1 MNRQLFH
8 SVREREATDM
18 GWLDLEG
25 GEWLMPVL
33 KPKVVEAM
41 NRHLQPN
48 EQYLSLG
55 MWQTVTAKT
64 VMLKGDSI
72 DTTERQGYILGLT
85 EENLYV
91 AKNDGFWGARAGRTW
106 SRPLSTISE
115 WNFIRHTNK
124 KGEPLGYEFIF
135 AAVQGLEGGNFRSST
150 KYSEPFKENFEI
162 VMARYTSLTAS
173 VDVAGQLSAMHQLW
187 TEGVLSDEE
196 YEKSKAIFLGRSPD
210 QQQVAESNLRSL
222 KQLKDSGILSEAEFA
237 AKKWEILSS

>member
-1 MNRQLFH
+1 
-8 SVREREATDM
+8 M
-18 GWLDLEG
+18 GWLDDA
-25 GEWLMPVL
+25 EWLVRQM

-55 MWQTVTAKT
+55 MWQTVTPTT

-72 DTTERQGYILGLT
+72 ETTEIQGFILGLT
-85 EENLYV
+85 QENLYV
-91 AKNDGFWGARAGRTW
+91 SKDEGFWGARAGRTW
-106 SRPLSTISE
+106 SRPLSTISD

-124 KGEPLGYEFIF
+124 RGEPRGYEFVF
-135 AAVQGLEGGNFRSST
+135 AAAQGLEGGNFRST
-150 KYSEPFKENFEI
+150 PDYADPFKENFERI
-162 VMARYTSLTAS
+162 MSRHTSLAAT

-187 TEGVLSDEE
+187 TDGVLSDEE
-196 YEKSKAIFLGRSPD
+196 FEKSKALFLGRSPD

-222 KQLKDSGILSEAEFA
+222 KQLKDSGVISEAEFA